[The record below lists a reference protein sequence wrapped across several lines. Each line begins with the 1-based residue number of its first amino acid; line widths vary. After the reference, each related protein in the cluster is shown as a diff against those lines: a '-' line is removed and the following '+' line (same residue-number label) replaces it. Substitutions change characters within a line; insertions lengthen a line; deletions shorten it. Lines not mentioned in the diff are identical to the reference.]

1 MMEKAFCI
9 GVRETRGNIIKV
21 LNESG
26 LPLDV
31 MDMLLG
37 EIKSVVHAQAEAE
50 YQAELAKAEAQGK
63 EKKADKAEKP
73 E

>member
-9 GVRETRGNIIKV
+9 GVRETRGNIIKA

-31 MDMLLG
+31 IDMMLG
-37 EIKSVVHAQAEAE
+37 EIKNVVHAQAEAE
-50 YQAELAKAEAQGK
+50 YQAELARAEDQGK
-63 EKKADKAEKP
+63 EKKADKTEKP